1 MQNIRFVVKKTTES
15 YFSMANKSL
24 SFSQYRSADVAIFT
38 VIAVVFEVIVTVAA
52 TKWFPEQPYSI
63 SFVYVFAALVAMR
76 WGALMLVP
84 STACAIAYCIA
95 MGAQWQMY
103 LIMIVG
109 NAFSVL
115 LLVLHKLIGKQ
126 KIRDSVWWTVLY
138 VIATFAFISLGRFL
152 VALPLPDMSVE
163 VSLFGIMYDVLPA
176 VFALVIV
183 LICRKQNG
191 LFEDQKHYLIRTQK
205 ERDKE
210 LRQSNI
216 DEE

>member
-1 MQNIRFVVKKTTES
+1 
-15 YFSMANKSL
+15 MANKSL
-24 SFSQYRSADVAIFT
+24 SFSQYRSADVTIFT
-38 VIAVVFEVIVTVAA
+38 VIAVVFEVIVTLAA
-52 TKWFPEQPYSI
+52 TKWFPYEAYSI

-76 WGALMLVP
+76 WGPLMLIP
-84 STACAIAYCIA
+84 STACAIAYCIS

-103 LIMIVG
+103 LVMIVG

-126 KIRDSVWWTVLY
+126 KIRDSAWWTILY
-138 VIATFAFISLGRFL
+138 MVATFAFISLGRVL
-152 VALPLPDMSVE
+152 VAV
-163 VSLFGIMYDVLPA
+163 LFHVTGWMPPTETADGYTITFIEETMGGVMYDVLPA

-183 LICRKQNG
+183 LVCRKQNG

-216 DEE
+216 DE

>member
-1 MQNIRFVVKKTTES
+1 M
-15 YFSMANKSL
+15 
-24 SFSQYRSADVAIFT
+24 
-38 VIAVVFEVIVTVAA
+38 
-52 TKWFPEQPYSI
+52 
-63 SFVYVFAALVAMR
+63 
-76 WGALMLVP
+76 
-84 STACAIAYCIA
+84 
-95 MGAQWQMY
+95 
-103 LIMIVG
+103 
-109 NAFSVL
+109 
-115 LLVLHKLIGKQ
+115 
-126 KIRDSVWWTVLY
+126 
-138 VIATFAFISLGRFL
+138 
-152 VALPLPDMSVE
+152 PDMSVE